1 MENLRKAHK
10 LIFGNESKQLADWQ
24 MAEAVIK
31 NFDVKK
37 IGEELARGV
46 IFEIVNHIQFPNAEK
61 TREIVGKAE
70 NLATEFI
77 AEFSPQNE
85 PNMDEMDYLE
95 RKRRRQYK

>member
-1 MENLRKAHK
+1 MENLKKAYK
-10 LIFGNESKQLADWQ
+10 IIFNQTGDDLESWQ
-24 MAEAVIK
+24 RAEAVIK